1 MMLKN
6 SRLELEQLLGMTE
19 VHDEIHQLV
28 RESNN
33 INDLRTLTY
42 LLRQILPLKKL
53 DFIGEPIKGLQLMGL
68 LETRALDYKNV
79 LMLSVN
85 EGVLPAGKSHSSYIP
100 YEMKRSFELPTYT
113 EKDSVYAYH
122 FYRLLHRCAQAT
134 FIYNAESDTLGG
146 GEKSRFLLQLE
157 MDTLPNHTLKHTNYY
172 HKVNAVKHTP
182 IQIAKTDLY
191 LNRLKEIASKG
202 FSPSSLTSYVRNP
215 IDFFANKILSIS
227 DLEEVEEDIALNTM
241 GSIIHEALDR
251 LYQKY
256 QKRILT
262 DTDFKAIEKQIPNE
276 LDLAYRSCYLSQ
288 SLPIG
293 KNKIIYEV
301 SLHYVKKMVKSDKEL
316 VASGKELIIESVEQE
331 LNTTIDIPE
340 IGSVRLHGKV
350 DRVDRVD
357 GVLRIIDY
365 KSGSV
370 SQRNVAVDTDYSVLI
385 TDYERS
391 KAFQVL
397 MYAYLY
403 LKNHPDNEVEAGIIS
418 FKNFT
423 SGFISFAQKPKT
435 KFEPKTIDSEVMEK
449 FENQLITLIQELF
462 NLEIS
467 LLEKPV

>member
-1 MMLKN
+1 
-6 SRLELEQLLGMTE
+6 
-19 VHDEIHQLV
+19 
-28 RESNN
+28 
-33 INDLRTLTY
+33 
-42 LLRQILPLKKL
+42 
-53 DFIGEPIKGLQLMGL
+53 MGL

-100 YEMKRSFELPTYT
+100 YEMKRSFGLPTYT

-122 FYRLLHRCAQAT
+122 FYRLLHRCEQAT

-157 MDTLPNHTLKHTNYY
+157 TDTIPNHTIEQTNYY
-172 HKVNAVKHTP
+172 HKVNAVTQKP
-182 IQIAKTDLY
+182 IEIAKTELY
-191 LNRLKEIASKG
+191 FNRLREIASKG
-202 FSPSSLTSYVRNP
+202 FSPSALTSYVRNP
-215 IDFFANKILSIS
+215 IDFFANKILSIT
-227 DLEEVEEDIALNTM
+227 DLEDVEEDIALNTM
-241 GSIIHEALDR
+241 GSIIHEALDQ

-262 DTDFKAIEKQIPNE
+262 ESDFKAIEKQIPSQ
-276 LDLAYRSCYLSQ
+276 LDAAYRNCYQSQ
-288 SLPIG
+288 SLPTG

-301 SLHYVKKMVKSDKEL
+301 SLHYVKKMVHSDKEL
-316 VASGKELIIESVEQE
+316 VRSGKELIIESVEQD
-331 LNTTIDIPE
+331 LNTMIDIPE
-340 IGSVRLHGKV
+340 IGNVRLHGKV
-350 DRVDRVD
+350 DRVDRLD

-370 SQRNVAVDTDYSVLI
+370 SQRNVAVDDDYSVLI

-403 LKNHPDNEVEAGIIS
+403 LKNHPASEVEAGIIS
-418 FKNFT
+418 FKNFN

-435 KFEPKTIDSEVMEK
+435 RFEPRTIDSEVMDL
-449 FENQLITLIQELF
+449 FESQLIALIQELF
-462 NLEIS
+462 NPEIP